1 MTFTKRVC
9 YKWLRKIRRLGSILE
24 NLDYALYSKVQN
36 TMLLLLIN
44 TTNIHILYINV
55 HGWRCCYYASLDG
68 WSVKTSFPAGLS
80 FPEVQFL
87 LLLASHLSPTKLTWT
102 WRASFFFS
110 ASAWKKSI
118 NFRVEMKHAH
128 HSGHRCFFLSFSHPT
143 GFLMKLSTLQMTS
156 VSRTPFHKW
165 NNKLKKKLRACF
177 NKTIVV
183 GMVCVHAMRESTHI
197 LLI

>member
-1 MTFTKRVC
+1 MTFTKRVY

-102 WRASFFFS
+102 WHASFFFS
-110 ASAWKKSI
+110 SSAWKKSI

-128 HSGHRCFFLSFSHPT
+128 HSGHIDVFSVFLPSYWFSNEFEYT
-143 GFLMKLSTLQMTS
+143 ADDFR
-156 VSRTPFHKW
+156 VSH
-165 NNKLKKKLRACF
+165 
-177 NKTIVV
+177 TIPQVK
-183 GMVCVHAMRESTHI
+183 
-197 LLI
+197 